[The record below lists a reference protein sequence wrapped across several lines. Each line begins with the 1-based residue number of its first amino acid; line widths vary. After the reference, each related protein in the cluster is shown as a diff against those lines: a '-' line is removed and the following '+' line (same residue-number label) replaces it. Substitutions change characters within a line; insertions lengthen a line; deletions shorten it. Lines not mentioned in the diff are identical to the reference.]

1 MPIYDF
7 RCNPCGQ
14 QCEVQQSMNAPPP
27 ICLDCG
33 NDMERWFSSV
43 PVVHGGA
50 ARGREQ
56 AARSLPQCGKGC
68 RCCP

>member
-7 RCNPCGQ
+7 RCKPCEQ
-14 QCEVQQSMNAPPP
+14 QCEVQQPMNAPVP
-27 ICLDCG
+27 ICSDCG
-33 NDMERWFSSV
+33 NAMDRWFSTA
-43 PVVHGGA
+43 PVVHGAG

-56 AARSLPQCGKGC
+56 AVQSLPQCGKGC

>member
-7 RCNPCGQ
+7 RCRLCEQ
-14 QCEVQQSMNAPPP
+14 QREVRQSINASPPVCP
-27 ICLDCG
+27 DCG
-33 NDMERWFSSV
+33 SGMERWIGSA
-43 PVVHGGA
+43 PAVHGA
-50 ARGREQ
+50 SSRGREQ